1 MEITDTQ
8 RRFEKLVDELERLRS
23 ATDQIDQSASTTAEL
38 ASQVS
43 DVVETVDA
51 LIPQIQSA
59 VDESIQGIESEAI
72 ELRSAAEKLKQ
83 FQQTVQSRH
92 DDQLKDL
99 RSAIDESLEET
110 SAAHDQKL
118 EDLSED
124 VRALI
129 YRARK
134 SLEDTAEQLE
144 EKVEGDLEAH
154 SDRMSQEISEGIG
167 EIRKHVRQL
176 REDNEEQRRR
186 VEDLSDKI
194 ETYRWN
200 VLTLA
205 GVGGLVLVVVV
216 ILVLLG

>member
-200 VLTLA
+200 VLALA